1 MIQKKQQMQSVASE
15 QGHHHG
21 SFALYAQSLQKAGST
36 GGNQAFDD
44 GNFVINQND
53 GRGRYTLNDTMPV
66 GGLGSS
72 SLNMIRQS
80 SLENGL
86 RPGAQQQA
94 KTPAQNNNL
103 VNDPQNMSD
112 QPFNDAESNSK
123 RLNSKINME
132 AYQAYYNTNDSQ

>member
-1 MIQKKQQMQSVASE
+1 
-15 QGHHHG
+15 
-21 SFALYAQSLQKAGST
+21 
-36 GGNQAFDD
+36 
-44 GNFVINQND
+44 VINQND

-103 VNDPQNMSD
+103 VNDPQNISD
-112 QPFNDAESNSK
+112 QPFNDGESNSK